1 VQESE
6 WSIGEVAR
14 RSGLKRSAIRY
25 YEQIGLLPQTD
36 RVGGQR
42 RYDASVLTRLSI
54 IDVAQ
59 RAGFTL
65 AETRTLLEGF
75 APTAP
80 PSERWQALARQK
92 LSDVDALIARA
103 NGMKRLLQEGL
114 ECGCPSLEQCGFL
127 LANSG
132 RADSQQTAVMS
143 RPSHAGQTSRS
154 R

>member
-1 VQESE
+1 MRESE

-14 RSGLKRSAIRY
+14 RAGLKRSAIRY
-25 YEQIGLLPQTD
+25 YEQIGLLPKVE

-75 APTAP
+75 APKAP

-92 LSDVDALIARA
+92 LSDVDALIERA

-114 ECGCPSLEQCGFL
+114 ECGCPSLDECGFL

-132 RADSQQTAVMS
+132 RVEAQDAFT
-143 RPSHAGQTSRS
+143 RPAP
-154 R
+154 

>member
-14 RSGLKRSAIRY
+14 RAGLKRSAIRY
-25 YEQIGLLPQTD
+25 YEQIGLLPKAE

-42 RYDASVLTRLSI
+42 RYDTSVLTLLSI

-75 APTAP
+75 APQGA
-80 PSERWQALARQK
+80 SLGAVGGARQTEALRRRRLDRTRQRNEASTPRGARVR
-92 LSDVDALIARA
+92 LSEPRGV
-103 NGMKRLLQEGL
+103 RL
-114 ECGCPSLEQCGFL
+114 S
-127 LANSG
+127 
-132 RADSQQTAVMS
+132 V
-143 RPSHAGQTSRS
+143 RS
-154 R
+154 